1 MLYEF
6 LETFDA
12 NHTVVSNDIESNIIT
27 LEEWIEYYSNF
38 SSKIYDDKFVTLIM
52 NNIMNLKETES
63 EKSNQ
68 NENELKHKTSP

>member
-12 NHTVVSNDIESNIIT
+12 NHTVFSNDIESNIIT
-27 LEEWIEYYSNF
+27 LEEWIEYYSNV